1 MKAIDRLKQYIDYK
15 GLRQTP
21 FEASVGLSNGYI
33 GKQLKREAGVGEEI
47 LVKII
52 DNCPDLNAEWLIT
65 GKGSMLKDDSLNQ
78 LEIYTPN
85 LSHEE
90 VQKLTNY
97 RPPLSRDLIPYYGV
111 DFTAGNAVATFDDQ
125 TVKPEYYM
133 DIPDFRGCVAFRAYS
148 DSMEP
153 AIRSG
158 SILFGTKLRD
168 ISSIEYGQVYGVILK
183 DGRRMLKYIRK
194 HPSKPD
200 DYFVFSSENSAYD
213 DMEIHKEQVKSLW
226 LIHGHLSKRI

>member
-1 MKAIDRLKQYIDYK
+1 MK
-15 GLRQTP
+15 
-21 FEASVGLSNGYI
+21 N
-33 GKQLKREAGVGEEI
+33 
-47 LVKII
+47 
-52 DNCPDLNAEWLIT
+52 
-65 GKGSMLKDDSLNQ
+65 GKGSMFKHHKNSPVDILSVDLLREQ
-78 LEIYTPN
+78 LY
-85 LSHEE
+85 
-90 VQKLTNY
+90 KLTNY
-97 RPPLSRDLIPYYGV
+97 NPPLTEDLVPYYSA
-111 DFTAGNAVATFDDQ
+111 DFVGGNAVATFDDQ